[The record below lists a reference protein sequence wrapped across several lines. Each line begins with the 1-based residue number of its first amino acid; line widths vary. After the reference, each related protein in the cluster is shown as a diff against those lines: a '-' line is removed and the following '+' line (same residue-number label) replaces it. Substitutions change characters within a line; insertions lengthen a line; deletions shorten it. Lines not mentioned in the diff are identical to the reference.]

1 MEFVYVVR
9 RSDLFERDCPQGFLR
24 LSTADFASRYGKS
37 IHDLGFFVERRHA
50 ERDSSLKQVIP
61 YCVTMSV
68 PLGESQRDDETTSA
82 LGDSAALEPRILC
95 LRRLPKQGETRLHG
109 KRSIGIGGHINPVDR
124 TPTAGASAPAL
135 APASGAP
142 ASASGAPAASSSAL
156 GTSSNVPPI
165 VLDGALRELFE
176 ELDCDRAQ
184 LVPVGILN
192 DDSTPVGSVHV
203 GVVFFALVQGETTIR
218 EQEAMEGEWSTWK
231 ALQRQAEAPGSTFE
245 SWSSL
250 LLRAFTAE
258 DVRTLAREASAPSA
272 PRRDPA
278 SSAAPAPSPRTVA
291 AP

>member
-124 TPTAGASAPAL
+124 TPTAGASAPAAAL
-135 APASGAP
+135 GAP
-142 ASASGAPAASSSAL
+142 AGSSAASSAA
-156 GTSSNVPPI
+156 SNVPPI

-231 ALQRQAEAPGSTFE
+231 ALQRQAEAPNATFE